1 MITIELYRINGCI
14 ACKVMQDI
22 ILNIVNN
29 INKDLVLKI
38 RNADNYTK
46 EQLSN
51 LNISSYPTTIIK
63 EHDKEIARLVGTYPL
78 DYVKN
83 VINKCE

>member
-1 MITIELYRINGCI
+1 MITIELYRITGCI

-63 EHDKEIARLVGTYPL
+63 KDDKEIARLVGTYPL
-78 DYVKN
+78 DYIKN